1 MLCLELQAFAHVRGS
16 VFLRQGKT
24 PWHKRTAQK
33 MSFRSYSSRQSTIDR
48 DIVMK
53 GAGVHSGAEVSLI
66 LRPAEANTGY
76 NFYVQDSKRAGHVP
90 GDFRAVSNLT
100 LCTVLSGA
108 HGVSVATVE
117 HLLAALR
124 GLGVDNASIEVDG
137 NELPIMDGSSE
148 PFVDAIL
155 EAGLREL
162 DEPRRYIKVLRPVQ
176 VKDGDAI
183 GQIFPYDGFRL
194 DIEIDFNSPFIG
206 KQRLDIDVTPSSFRK
221 NLCRARTFGFMKDVK
236 QLWAAGRALGS
247 SLENTVAIGDDRILN
262 PEGLRYSDEFVRHKT
277 MDAVGDLALAGA
289 PILGLY
295 RSSRGGHRLNS
306 AMLHALYANKDAW
319 TIVEMAEKPHPRHVA
334 PRAEFGIA
342 FAMPNF
348 APEVA

>member
-1 MLCLELQAFAHVRGS
+1 
-16 VFLRQGKT
+16 
-24 PWHKRTAQK
+24 
-33 MSFRSYSSRQSTIDR
+33 MSFRSFSCRQTTLDR
-48 DIVMK
+48 DVFLK
-53 GAGVHSGAEVSLI
+53 GVGVHSGAEVSLI
-66 LRPAEANTGY
+66 LHPAEANTGY
-76 NFYVQDSKRAGHVP
+76 NFTVQGGGQIGRVP

-100 LCTVLSGA
+100 LCTVLSSV

-124 GLGVDNASIEVDG
+124 GMGVDNAEIEVDG
-137 NELPIMDGSSE
+137 AEVPIMDGSAE

-155 EAGLREL
+155 EAGVREL

-183 GQIFPYDGFRL
+183 GELFPYNGFRL
-194 DIEIDFNSPFIG
+194 DVEIDFKTPLIG
-206 KQRLDIDVTPSSFRK
+206 RQRLDVEVTPSSFRK
-221 NLCRARTFGFMKDVK
+221 FCRARTFGFMKDVK

-247 SLENTVAIGDDRILN
+247 SLDNTVAIADDRILN

-306 AMLHALYANKDAW
+306 NVLHALYDNKDAW
-319 TIVEMAEKPHPRHVA
+319 TIVETAEKPRSRHVA

-342 FAMPNF
+342 FATPNF
-348 APEVA
+348 APAVD

>member
-1 MLCLELQAFAHVRGS
+1 
-16 VFLRQGKT
+16 
-24 PWHKRTAQK
+24 
-33 MSFRSYSSRQSTIDR
+33 MSFRSYSSRQSTVDR

-53 GAGVHSGAEVSLI
+53 GTGVHSGAMVSLI
-66 LRPAEANTGY
+66 LHPAEANTGY
-76 NFYVQDSKRAGHVP
+76 NFYVQGGGRVGHVP

-100 LCTVLSGA
+100 LCTVLSGM

-124 GLGVDNASIEVDG
+124 GLGIDNVDIEVDG
-137 NELPIMDGSSE
+137 NEIPIMDGSAE
-148 PFVDAIL
+148 PFVDAIE

-162 DEPRRYIKVLRPVQ
+162 DEPRRYIKVLRSVK
-176 VKDGDAI
+176 VKDGDAV
-183 GQIFPYDGFRL
+183 GEIFPYNGFRL

-206 KQRLDIDVTPSSFRK
+206 KQRLDVDVTPWSFKRK
-221 NLCRARTFGFMKDVK
+221 LCRARTFGFMKDVK
-236 QLWAAGRALGS
+236 QLWAAGRALGA

-262 PEGLRYSDEFVRHKT
+262 IEGLRYSDEFVRHKA

-306 AMLHALYANKDAW
+306 AVLHALYANKDAW
-319 TIVEMAEKPHPRHVA
+319 TIVEMAEKPHAQDVA
-334 PRAEFGIA
+334 PSAEFGIA
-342 FAMPNF
+342 FATPNF
-348 APEVA
+348 VPETD